1 MTHPNER
8 RYAITLIQSLI
19 DGGWSVIGGSDGCTR
34 YRARDRS
41 PAELLDLVDGTET
54 ACIHFQR
61 GDDSCT
67 LSLVWGL
74 GEDLLADYS
83 ANTVAVLDE
92 ITALIPEPQAD
103 LHVSIS

>member
-19 DGGWSVIGGSDGCTR
+19 DAGWSVIGGSDGCTR

-41 PAELLDLVDGTET
+41 PAELLGLIDGTEA

-61 GDDSCT
+61 GEDSCT

-103 LHVSIS
+103 PHVSIS